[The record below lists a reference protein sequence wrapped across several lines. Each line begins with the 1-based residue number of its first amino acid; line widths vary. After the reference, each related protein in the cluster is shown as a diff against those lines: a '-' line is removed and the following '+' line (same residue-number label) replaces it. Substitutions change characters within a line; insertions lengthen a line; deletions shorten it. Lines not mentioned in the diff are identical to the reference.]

1 MHHGPSSLFQQ
12 MSQVYLKMN
21 HKDGPTC
28 QKGPKDDCRF
38 FVLCSQQKNFGYFDL
53 SRVRTPDYLRTDL
66 VRADGNSFVNRWND
80 QIKTKK
86 GF

>member
-1 MHHGPSSLFQQ
+1 MP
-12 MSQVYLKMN
+12 
-21 HKDGPTC
+21 
-28 QKGPKDDCRF
+28 KGPERCLQI
-38 FVLCSQQKNFGYFDL
+38 LCALFETFSQQKNFGYFDL